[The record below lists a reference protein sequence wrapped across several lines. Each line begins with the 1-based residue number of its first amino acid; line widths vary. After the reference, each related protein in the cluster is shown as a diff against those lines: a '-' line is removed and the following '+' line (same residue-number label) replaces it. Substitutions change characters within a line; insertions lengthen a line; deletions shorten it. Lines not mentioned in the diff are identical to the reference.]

1 MRFPFVSVLAG
12 VALFLTLSAAG
23 LAIAAA
29 VMIRLPATYFLDS
42 GPPDIRSGRDP
53 ARRWAILVLKNI
65 SGAAVVVLGIVLSM
79 PGIPGPG
86 ILTMLLGI
94 MLMEFPGK
102 RRIERW
108 LISRPRVCGGV
119 NRLRRRYGKP
129 PFILEQSS

>member
-42 GPPDIRSGRDP
+42 GPRDIRSGRDP
-53 ARRWAILVLKNI
+53 ARRWAILVLKNM
-65 SGAAVVVLGIVLSM
+65 SGAAVVVLGVVLSM

-86 ILTMLLGI
+86 ILTILLGI

-102 RRIERW
+102 RRVERW
-108 LISRPRVCGGV
+108 LISRRTVCVGV

-129 PFILEQSS
+129 PFILE

>member
-42 GPPDIRSGRDP
+42 GPRDVRSGRDP
-53 ARRWAILVLKNI
+53 ARRWAILVLKNM
-65 SGAAVVVLGIVLSM
+65 SGAAVVVLGVVLSM

-86 ILTMLLGI
+86 ILTILLGI

-108 LISRPRVCGGV
+108 LISRSRVCGGV

-129 PFILEQSS
+129 PFILE